1 MVQHRTR
8 RNIRR
13 GGGWAQGPPLTKNAY
28 YVPEYTSYSDC
39 YDQARPGAI
48 QSNPDPSKAQTPMAG
63 GVSRRSTRRASRGG
77 CGCMMGRGGAR
88 RRGAA
93 RRRTNKSRKASRGGG
108 CGYVLTRG
116 GQRGGGCGCGLTMTR
131 GGSRRTRRQRGGR
144 YGFDVS
150 QSIGGDGPNVAPMI
164 PHVPCEGHRPM
175 PLNPTSAGMLASA
188 PDPDVVV
195 SGLRPGAAMFGG
207 GAPAGEHPLA
217 YTAPRAGY
225 SFLPNISQGQT
236 LNPGQIPYQEV
247 VQQPAP
253 CASSTC
259 GQAIAAINK

>member
-8 RNIRR
+8 RNMRR

-39 YDQARPGAI
+39 YDQARPGSI
-48 QSNPDPSKAQTPMAG
+48 QSNPDPAKAQTPMAG
-63 GVSRRSTRRASRGG
+63 GVSRRSTRRATRGGG
-77 CGCMMGRGGAR
+77 CGCMLGRGGGR

-93 RRRTNKSRKASRGGG
+93 RRGGGSRRSKRGGG
-108 CGYVLTRG
+108 CGYV
-116 GQRGGGCGCGLTMTR
+116 MTR

-150 QSIGGDGPNVAPMI
+150 QSIGGDGPNVAPLI

-188 PDPDVVV
+188 PDPDVMV
-195 SGLRPGAAMFGG
+195 SGLRPGSAMFGG

-247 VQQPAP
+247 VPQAAP